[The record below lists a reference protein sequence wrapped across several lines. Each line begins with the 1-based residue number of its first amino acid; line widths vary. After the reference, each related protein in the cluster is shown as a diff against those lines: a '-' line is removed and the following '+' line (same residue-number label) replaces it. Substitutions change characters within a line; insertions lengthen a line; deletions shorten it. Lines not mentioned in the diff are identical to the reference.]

1 MQARQ
6 FLARVRQGDRLTETD
21 LRSFAK
27 GLASGEVTD
36 AQGAAFAMGIC
47 KGGLSADET
56 AALTRAMRDSGE
68 VLDWD
73 LPGPVLD
80 KHSTGGIGD
89 AVSLVLAPVLAAM
102 GCYVPMLSGR
112 GLGHTGGTLDKLE
125 TFHGVRTEIDT
136 AKLKRIVGRIGC
148 AIVAASPKIAPADR
162 KLYALRDH
170 TSTVE
175 SQPLIIASILSKKL
189 AAGAE
194 ALVLDVKGGTGA
206 FMKNREEA
214 ESLARGLVE
223 VAQAAGC
230 RTRALITDMNQPVC
244 PAVGNAVELVE
255 VHRVLTDP
263 KPEQRLCKMTLALAG
278 ELAALAGLYP
288 TAEEGGRAALKL
300 LTSGKAADKF
310 AHMVAELGGPI
321 DVLDGSFAGYLP
333 EAKVVRAVFP
343 EEPGVVSGIDG
354 VALGELVV
362 RLGGGRRRPGD
373 EIDHSV
379 GLSKVASLGERV
391 DQFRPLAMVH
401 AADNAAATEAA
412 SVLRRAMV
420 VGEEAILPPMI
431 HGRIDP

>member
-1 MQARQ
+1 MEVRQ
-6 FLARVRQGDRLTETD
+6 FLAKLRKGERLEEAE
-21 LRSFAK
+21 LRSFAS

-36 AQGAAFAMGIC
+36 AQGAAFAMGVC
-47 KGGLSADET
+47 KGGLSDGET
-56 AALTRAMRDSGE
+56 AALTCAMRDSGE
-68 VLDWD
+68 VLEWD
-73 LPGPVLD
+73 LSGPVVD

-89 AVSLVLAPVLAAM
+89 SVSLVLAPVLAAM

-175 SQPLIIASILSKKL
+175 SQALIIASILSKKL
-189 AAGAE
+189 AAGAGV
-194 ALVLDVKGGTGA
+194 LVLDVKGGTGA
-206 FMKNREEA
+206 FMKSRDEA
-214 ESLARGLVE
+214 QALAEGLVR

-230 RTRALITDMNQPVC
+230 KTRAVITDMNQPVC
-244 PAVGNAVELVE
+244 PAVGNAVELIE

-278 ELAALAGLYP
+278 ELTALAGLYGS
-288 TAEEGGRAALKL
+288 AEEGARAALKVL
-300 LTSGKAADKF
+300 SSGKAADKF

-321 DVLDGSFAGYLP
+321 DVLDGDFRSYLP
-333 EAKVVRAVFP
+333 QPAVTRAVFP
-343 EEPGVVSGIDG
+343 AEPGVVTAIDG

-379 GLSKVASLGERV
+379 GLSQVASIGERA
-391 DQFRPLAMVH
+391 DQTRPLAVVH
-401 AADNAAATEAA
+401 AADASGAAEA
-412 SVLRRAMV
+412 VRVVRQAML
-420 VGEEAILPPMI
+420 VGEEAILPPMVY
-431 HGRIDP
+431 GRVDP